1 MHAKFAKQIGEKK
14 SLLDKFTGGAILCIR
29 FANILLSELLNPK
42 ERKLPPLL
50 DECYVFGV
58 LQHRRLMSF
67 SIPLTLLTKV

>member
-50 DECYVFGV
+50 DECYV